1 MAAVQY
7 ECVIVSRAMNI
18 SSAPTFTELD
28 RIIELENLFWSKEL
42 NNDGMASVS
51 TRPERLSD
59 LIKTRLLSPDTLPME
74 LWIYRAGVKVYAGP
88 VIGYQIQGVNNT
100 ITFQSRGLP
109 YYMRWMFLT
118 TDMTN
123 ASIDKFTA
131 VKNLVDHWQNQNY
144 GNFGIVTSGI
154 GTSGDTVAI
163 DYKRTE
169 IVNIQEA
176 ISKLSNP
183 ELANGFDFHVDP
195 ITRALT
201 LYNPQRGTD
210 KSTTVVIDERIMEGG
225 ISVFF
230 DLTAGDFATTVV
242 GSATGFLLDG
252 ALWTQKEN
260 ATRRAQFG
268 YAGLGAKWNDIEIQS
283 TLDGYAQ
290 ALADLHSNFSVS
302 LSGTSGEGEGGSAA
316 IFPVTGITPIDIDPG
331 DTVTFAPDLGFGQ
344 ISIERDITN
353 VNVSVS
359 PEGEESIGLVLV

>member
-1 MAAVQY
+1 MAAVPY
-7 ECVIVSRAMNI
+7 ECVLVSRVMAQ
-18 SSAPTFTELD
+18 SAAPTFTELD

-51 TRPERLSD
+51 TRPERVSD

-74 LWIYRAGVKVYAGP
+74 LWIYRNGVKVYAGP
-88 VIGYQIQGVNNT
+88 VIGVQIQGVNNT

-118 TDMTN
+118 TDMTAN
-123 ASIDKFTA
+123 PIDKFTA
-131 VKNLVDHWQNQNY
+131 VKNLVDHWQGQDY

-154 GTSGDTVAI
+154 GTSGDTIAI

-183 ELANGFDFHVDP
+183 ELANGFDFSIDP

-201 LYNPQRGTD
+201 LYDPQRGTD
-210 KSTTVVIDERIMEGG
+210 KSSSVVIDERIMEGG

-242 GSATGFLLDG
+242 GSATGFQLDG
-252 ALWTQKEN
+252 ALWTQKTN
-260 ATRRAQFG
+260 STRRAQFG

-290 ALADLHSNFSVS
+290 ALVDLHSNFGVS
-302 LSGTSGEGEGGSAA
+302 LSGSSGEGEGGTAA
-316 IFPVTGITPIDIDPG
+316 IFPVTGILPTDIDPG
-331 DTVTFAPDLGFGQ
+331 DTVSFGPDLGFG
-344 ISIERDITN
+344 SLSLTRDITN
-353 VNVSVS
+353 VNVSVNDN
-359 PEGEESIGLVLV
+359 GEESIGLVLV